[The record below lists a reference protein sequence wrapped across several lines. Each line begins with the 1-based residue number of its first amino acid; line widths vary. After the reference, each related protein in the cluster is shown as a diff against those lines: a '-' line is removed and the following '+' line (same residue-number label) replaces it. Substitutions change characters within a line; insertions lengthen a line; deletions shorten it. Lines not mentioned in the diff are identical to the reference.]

1 MTQNLEQP
9 FRSGYV
15 AIIGRPNVGKSTLV
29 NRLLRFKL
37 SITTA
42 KPQTTRTRIIGIQTG
57 PDYQII
63 YLDTPGLL
71 QPSYRLQELM
81 VKAAKHAVR
90 DCDVVLLV
98 VEAGSR
104 PLVED
109 LAILTELQDQ
119 KKPIVLVINKID
131 MVSKESLLPL
141 LASYREKAELQA
153 IVPLSARTGENADLL
168 EPALVKL
175 LPEGAP
181 FYGEDDVTEHP
192 ERFFVAEIIR
202 EKIFE
207 QVADEIPY
215 STAVLIDEFREQE
228 GRKDLIRA
236 RIIVERDSQKAIIIG
251 SGGTRLRKI
260 GESSRRDIET
270 FLQRPVFLELWV
282 AVREKWRK
290 KDTFLR
296 EMGYFPE

>member
-1 MTQNLEQP
+1 MTAQPEHP

-29 NRLLRFKL
+29 NRLLNFKL

-42 KPQTTRTRIIGIQTG
+42 KPQTTRHRIIGIQTG

-81 VKAAKHAVR
+81 VKAAQQAVR
-90 DCDVVLLV
+90 DCDVVLFV
-98 VEAGSR
+98 TEASPR
-104 PLVED
+104 PLAED
-109 LAILTELQDQ
+109 LAILTEVQAHN
-119 KKPIVLVINKID
+119 KPIVLAINKID
-131 MVSKESLLPL
+131 TAAKENLLPL
-141 LASYREKAELQA
+141 IEAFRNQFALHA
-153 IVPLSARTGENADLL
+153 IVPLSARTGESAELL
-168 EPALVKL
+168 EPALVRL
-175 LPEGAP
+175 LPAGEP
-181 FYGEDDVTEHP
+181 FYGQDDITEHP

-207 QVADEIPY
+207 LFGDEIPY

-251 SGGTRLRKI
+251 KGGTSLRKI
-260 GESSRRDIET
+260 GERSRRDIET

-296 EMGYFPE
+296 EMGYYPE

>member
-1 MTQNLEQP
+1 MTAHPEHP

-29 NRLLRFKL
+29 NRLLHFKL

-42 KPQTTRTRIIGIQTG
+42 KPQTTRNRIIGIQTA

-81 VKAAKHAVR
+81 VKAARQAVR
-90 DCDVVLLV
+90 DCDVLLFV
-98 VEAGSR
+98 TEASAH
-104 PLVED
+104 PIAED
-109 LAILTELQDQ
+109 LAIMTDLQEE
-119 KKPIVLVINKID
+119 KKPMVLALNKID
-131 MVSKESLLPL
+131 TVSKESLLPL
-141 LASYREKAELQA
+141 IEAYGNKFVLQA
-153 IVPLSARTGENADLL
+153 IVPLSARTGENAELL
-168 EPALVKL
+168 EPALVAL
-175 LPEGAP
+175 LPAGAP
-181 FYGEDDVTEHP
+181 FYGQDDVTEHP

-207 QVADEIPY
+207 QFGDEIPY

-251 SGGTRLRKI
+251 KGGTSLRKI

-296 EMGYFPE
+296 EMGYYPE

>member
-1 MTQNLEQP
+1 MTPQPEHP

-29 NRLLRFKL
+29 NRLLNFKL

-42 KPQTTRTRIIGIQTG
+42 KPQTTRNRIIGIQTG

-81 VKAAKHAVR
+81 VKAAQQAVR
-90 DCDVVLLV
+90 DCDVVLFV
-98 VEAGSR
+98 TEASSR
-104 PLVED
+104 PLAED
-109 LAILTELQDQ
+109 LAILTEVQEQ
-119 KKPIVLVINKID
+119 SKPIVLVINKID
-131 MVSKESLLPL
+131 MVTKESLLPL
-141 LASYREKAELQA
+141 MDAYRTKCTLHA
-153 IVPLSARTGENADLL
+153 IVPLSARTGESAELL
-168 EPALVKL
+168 EPALVGL
-175 LPEGAP
+175 LPAGEP
-181 FYGEDDVTEHP
+181 FYGPDDVTEHP

-207 QVADEIPY
+207 LFGDEIPY

-236 RIIVERDSQKAIIIG
+236 RIIIERDSQKAIIIG
-251 SGGTRLRKI
+251 KGGTSLRKI
-260 GESSRRDIET
+260 GERSRRDIET

-296 EMGYFPE
+296 EMGYYPE